1 MLDWSIR
8 RQVDIPHISGH
19 DEDEVTSWSAVGR
32 IYEHLAC
39 YYLSSVGFKSEIKD
53 AAGYDILCECPNGN
67 FFKVEVKSST
77 PRCRNN
83 ENYSIIKFQGLRN
96 KASADVF
103 MFFDRTTNHML
114 LKFADE
120 IDCSGRGERHFSCN
134 NHFSEYNTQ
143 KSLARLGSF
152 IPKDK
157 YSYTPPLE
165 EESVKLNRAWASD
178 NMDTIH
184 KLKDQGIWQSTISKI
199 FGLGDEKWVA
209 RVSREDRNGIS
220 DWDRKNNA

>member
-1 MLDWSIR
+1 MIDWSIR
-8 RQVDIPHISGH
+8 QQVDIPHISGH

-77 PRCRNN
+77 PRIRNS
-83 ENYSIIKFQGLRN
+83 ENFSTFKYQGLRN

-120 IDCSGRGERHFSCN
+120 IDCSGPSQRNFSGTN
-134 NHFSEYNTQ
+134 FSDYNTQ

-152 IPKDK
+152 VPKDK
-157 YSYTPPLE
+157 YSYTPPQAE
-165 EESVKLNRAWASD
+165 EEVKLNRAWALD
-178 NMDTIH
+178 NMATIH

-199 FGLGDEKWVA
+199 FGLGDEKWVT
-209 RVSREDRNGIS
+209 RVSREDRKGIS
-220 DWDRKNNA
+220 DWDRKKNA